1 VDDDADFR
9 KLFAK
14 HFGNYNITQSPD
26 GETALSILKKPNM
39 IDLVLLDVRMPG
51 LSGIEVLA
59 EIKKIKPG
67 IKVAMLTGSG
77 SKDVVIEALKNRADE
92 FIRKPLDADSAGK
105 IIEKLLGDIENGN
118 IPDSGNTK
126 SKMEKVKKFIERN
139 YDKKVSLADAASH
152 TGLSAK
158 YLSRA
163 FRETYGTGFSNYKSG
178 VMVRKAKELLK
189 RGFNTTQISEKLAYL
204 NPQSFILTFKK
215 HTGFTPV
222 AYRNRKVAAKKHLP
236 PAGKARPIG

>member
-1 VDDDADFR
+1 MSYNLLIVDDDADFR

-14 HFGNYNITQSPD
+14 HFDNYNITQAQD

-51 LSGIEVLA
+51 LSGTEVLA

-67 IKVAMLTGSG
+67 IKVAMLTASG

-92 FIRKPLDADSAGK
+92 FIRKPLDAVSAGK
-105 IIEKLLGDIENGN
+105 IIEKLLGDKEEGN
-118 IPDSGNTK
+118 VPDTGSTNA
-126 SKMEKVKKFIERN
+126 KMVKVKKFIERN
-139 YDKKVSLADAASH
+139 YDRKVSLADAASH

-163 FRETYGTGFSNYKSG
+163 FKEAFGTGFSNYKSS

-189 RGFNTTQISEKLAYL
+189 KGFNTTQISEKLAYL

-215 HTGFTPV
+215 HTGLTPV
-222 AYRNRKVAAKKHLP
+222 EYRKNNSAVKKHP
-236 PAGKARPIG
+236 RS